1 MTNILQDFD
10 RGSAPFGTRVL
21 YPDAR
26 MKQVQS
32 GITRPH
38 LAGGWWTIGSGSPR
52 PMAMGRRRSSS
63 SALLVGAITTAAWSS
78 GRAVLALIAG
88 TWSVATL
95 PIRLTFWLMAW
106 LGRLTGIAVGFTLMV
121 TGMFFLAGPLF
132 LIGIPL
138 FLIGLVLTLRCLD

>member
-1 MTNILQDFD
+1 VTNILQDFD
-10 RGSAPFGTRVL
+10 RDSAPFGTRVL

-32 GITRPH
+32 GTSRPY
-38 LAGGWWTIGSGSPR
+38 LARRWWTIGSGSPR
-52 PMAMGRRRSSS
+52 PMALGRRRSSS
-63 SALLVGAITTAAWSS
+63 SALLDGAIPTAAWSL
-78 GRAVLALIAG
+78 GRAVLALLAG
-88 TWSVATL
+88 AWSVATL